1 MNRRFSSIDRPLQI
15 TTFHRESDGAA
26 MIRTAPQGSAGFT
39 DRNPSRMRR
48 GRRHALIAVIAAA
61 AISLSAC
68 ASTAG
73 TGTPKTGDSDKPK
86 VAFISQIEGI
96 PYFSSFNDGAKS
108 AAEKLGVTYTQAG
121 PATVDAT
128 EQLRIFNSLVQQ
140 DYDAI
145 AVSALDARSLNP
157 AIAKA
162 RAKGVTVITSDS
174 DAPDSEREVMVLQA
188 TDEGLAKA
196 WVDQLVEASGD
207 SGNYAIVS
215 GAADAT
221 NMTNWSNGII
231 AYQTEKYPNLK
242 LVGGV
247 RYTTDTAQ
255 ALKEAQDLMTAYPS
269 LNGILSLPA
278 SALPGVAQAV
288 QNADKIGKV
297 KVVGLA
303 SPKSALPFFETGS
316 VYSTVMWD
324 VEALGN
330 LTVWAMNH
338 LLDGKSFEA
347 KNTVPGI
354 KEPVVYD
361 AENKVLL
368 LGPPAVFNKK
378 NASDY
383 NF

>member
-1 MNRRFSSIDRPLQI
+1 MTQ
-15 TTFHRESDGAA
+15 TTS
-26 MIRTAPQGSAGFT
+26 QGFARSVG
-39 DRNPSRMRR
+39 RNTKWMRR
-48 GRRHALIAVIAAA
+48 RRSHGLAAVLAATALA
-61 AISLSAC
+61 LSAC
-68 ASTAG
+68 ASAG
-73 TGTPKTGDSDKPK
+73 DDGATDTGDGLK
-86 VAFISQIEGI
+86 VAFVSQIEGI
-96 PYFSSFNDGAKS
+96 PYFSSFNDGAT
-108 AAEKLGVTYTQAG
+108 AAAAQLGVTYTQAG

-140 DYDAI
+140 EYDAI

-157 AIAKA
+157 AIAEA
-162 RAKGVTVITSDS
+162 RAKGVVVITSDS

-188 TDEGLAKA
+188 TDEGLSKA

-207 SGNYAIVS
+207 SGEYAIVS

-221 NMTNWSNGII
+221 NMTNWSDGII
-231 AYQTEKYPNLK
+231 AYQTENFPNLK

-288 QNADKIGKV
+288 QNADKIGTV
-297 KVVGLA
+297 QVIGLA
-303 SPKSALPFFETGS
+303 SPQSALPYFKTGA

-330 LTVWAMNH
+330 LTVWAMNE
-338 LLDGKSFEA
+338 LLKG
-347 KNTVPGI
+347 NTFKAENNVPGI
-354 KEPVVYD
+354 ADPVTYD
-361 AENKVLL
+361 AETKVLL
-368 LGPPAVFNKK
+368 LGPPAVFNEK

>member
-1 MNRRFSSIDRPLQI
+1 MTR
-15 TTFHRESDGAA
+15 TT
-26 MIRTAPQGSAGFT
+26 PNGSAGIAGRT
-39 DRNPSRMRR
+39 TSRMRR
-48 GRRHALIAVIAAA
+48 GRRQGLIAVIAAA
-61 AISLSAC
+61 ALSLSAC
-68 ASTAG
+68 ASAAG
-73 TGTPKTGDSDKPK
+73 PAESKSGDSGDKK

-96 PYFSSFNDGAKS
+96 PYFSSFNDGAKA
-108 AAEKLGVTYTQAG
+108 AAEKLGVAYTQAG

-196 WVDQLVEASGD
+196 WVDQLVEATGD
-207 SGNYAIVS
+207 SGEYAIVS

-221 NMTNWSNGII
+221 NMTNWSDGII
-231 AYQTEKYPNLK
+231 AYQTEKFPNLK

-297 KVVGLA
+297 QVIGLA
-303 SPKSALPFFETGS
+303 SPQSALPFFESGA

-330 LTVWAMNH
+330 LTVWSMNE
-338 LLDGKSFEA
+338 LLAGTSFKA

-354 KEPVVYD
+354 KESVTYD
-361 AENKVLL
+361 AKNKVLL
-368 LGPPAVFNKK
+368 LGPPVVFNKK

>member
-1 MNRRFSSIDRPLQI
+1 MTR
-15 TTFHRESDGAA
+15 TTPKE
-26 MIRTAPQGSAGFT
+26 PAGFA
-39 DRNPSRMRR
+39 DKNVSRMRR
-48 GRRHALIAVIAAA
+48 GRRHGLIAVIAVA

-68 ASTAG
+68 ASTGG
-73 TGTPKTGDSDKPK
+73 TGAPKTGDSDKAK

-96 PYFSSFNDGAKS
+96 PYFSSFNDGAKE
-108 AAEKLGVTYTQAG
+108 AAEKLGITYTQAG

-140 DYDAI
+140 NYDAI

-196 WVDQLVEASGD
+196 WVDQLVEATGD

-221 NMTNWSNGII
+221 NMTNWSDGII

-330 LTVWAMNH
+330 LTVWAMKH